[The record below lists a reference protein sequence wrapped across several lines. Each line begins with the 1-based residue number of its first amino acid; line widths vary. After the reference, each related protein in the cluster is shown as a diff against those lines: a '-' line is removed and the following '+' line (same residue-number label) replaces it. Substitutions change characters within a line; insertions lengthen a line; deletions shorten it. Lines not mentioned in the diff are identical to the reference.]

1 MPFVENTSADTTNTY
16 AVNIDGVNYQGKVE
30 TFSLPALEF
39 DTEELLTAGQKGAIE
54 IPMGTMRPMRWSM
67 VLAESIDLFYNRAAL
82 RLNSPAEMHVIVT
95 GFRRNFS
102 YETWDMQC
110 RLDSLTP
117 SELMQGR
124 IMSTTLS
131 GNATELIKTS
141 DGRVNFFINVE
152 RNIGGVFTDT
162 DSAGGNRAK
171 AKAIA
176 AQAAALSS
184 RSGSR
189 TISES
194 IRNSLRDPSAL
205 LALLT

>member
-1 MPFVENTSADTTNTY
+1 MAFVENTTADTTNTY

-39 DTEELLTAGQKGAIE
+39 DTEEVLLAGQKGAIE
-54 IPMGTMRPMRWSM
+54 IPMGTMRPMRWSI
-67 VLAESIDLFYNRAAL
+67 VLAESIDIFYNRAAL
-82 RLNSPAEMHVIVT
+82 RLNSPAAMHVIVT

-131 GNATELIKTS
+131 GNSTELIKTS
-141 DGRVNFFINVE
+141 DGRVQFFINVE
-152 RNIGGVFTDT
+152 RNVGGVFTDT
-162 DSAGGNRAK
+162 VAAGGNRAK

-176 AQAAALSS
+176 AQSEALTT
-184 RSGSR
+184 RGGSR

-194 IRNSLRDPSAL
+194 IRNTLRDPSAL
-205 LALLT
+205 RTLIT